1 MSADLQPITRDA
13 SVCKTLS
20 CLPEK
25 WLVDFANGIDVA
37 RDHVQ
42 VQRTRTNFFTR
53 MSDGFTGKGAMRQAD
68 INASLIDGVEGA
80 LQWLGE
86 LSEFLAHSN
95 WAITQVNDRVTSLTR
110 NVAEL
115 AHYSADTREQL
126 HQLSQRLDVRMNS
139 LSQELQRIDF
149 VQKAQLNLD
158 ATFSKWGSGRL
169 NTLSPA
175 ARCYASLEELR
186 WGAFGD
192 YCRNF
197 QESNPRQCD
206 EFMQLVVDKATEQ
219 LAEDVGV
226 SLHTPIPTVQVWLSV
241 PNIPSNEDAEDLWQA
256 VDYLADGLSH
266 EVAPF
271 VQSAAQRQPV
281 HLHVPLVAHARR
293 VAHAMAQEVFPVSSK
308 VVAYA

>member
-1 MSADLQPITRDA
+1 MSTDLQPITRDS

-37 RDHVQ
+37 RDHVR
-42 VQRTRTNFFTR
+42 VQRTRTKFFAR
-53 MSDGFTGKGAMRQAD
+53 MSDGFTGKVAMRQAE

-80 LQWLGE
+80 LRWLGE
-86 LSEFLAHSN
+86 LSESVAHSN
-95 WAITQVNDRVTSLTR
+95 WAIAQVNDRVTGLMR

-126 HQLSQRLDVRMNS
+126 EQLSQRLDVRMSN
-139 LSQELQRIDF
+139 LTQELQRIDF

-169 NTLSPA
+169 SVLSPA

-192 YCRNF
+192 YCRNYR
-197 QESNPRQCD
+197 ESNPRQCD

-226 SLHTPIPTVQVWLSV
+226 SLHTPIPTVRVWLSV
-241 PNIPSNEDAEDLWQA
+241 PNQSSSADAEDLWQA
-256 VDYLADGLSH
+256 VDYLADGLDH
-266 EVAPF
+266 ELAPF
-271 VQSAAQRQPV
+271 VQSAAQRQLV
-281 HLHVPLVAHARR
+281 NLHVPLVAHARR
-293 VAHAMAQEVFPVSSK
+293 VAHALVQEVFSAQSK

>member
-37 RDHVQ
+37 RDHVRM
-42 VQRTRTNFFTR
+42 QRTKTHFFAR
-53 MSDGFTGKGAMRQAD
+53 LSDGFTGKGAMRQAD
-68 INASLIDGVEGA
+68 LNASLIDGVEGA
-80 LQWLGE
+80 LRWLGE
-86 LSEFLAHSN
+86 LSESLAHSN
-95 WAITQVNDRVTSLTR
+95 LAITQVNDRVTILTR

-115 AHYSADTREQL
+115 ANYSVDTREQL
-126 HQLSQRLDVRMNS
+126 QQLSQRLDVRINC
-139 LSQELQRIDF
+139 LTQDLQRIDF

-169 NTLSPA
+169 SALSPA
-175 ARCYASLEELR
+175 ARCYAALEELR

-192 YCRNF
+192 YCRNYH
-197 QESNPRQCD
+197 ESNPRQCE
-206 EFMQLVVDKATEQ
+206 EFMQLVVDKSTEQ

-226 SLHTPIPTVQVWLSV
+226 SLHTPIPTAQVWLSV
-241 PNIPSNEDAEDLWQA
+241 PNQLSNDDAKDLWQA

-266 EVAPF
+266 DVAPF

-281 HLHVPLVAHARR
+281 HLDVPLVAHARR
-293 VAHAMAQEVFPVSSK
+293 VAYAMAQEVFSVSQK
-308 VVAYA
+308 VMVHA